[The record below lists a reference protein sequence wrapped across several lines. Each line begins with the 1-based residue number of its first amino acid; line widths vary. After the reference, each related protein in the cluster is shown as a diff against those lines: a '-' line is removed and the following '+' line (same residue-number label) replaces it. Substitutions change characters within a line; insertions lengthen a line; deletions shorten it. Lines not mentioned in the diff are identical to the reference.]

1 MSANATATKTANK
14 TKSKTATKA
23 ERDALAIL
31 DAAVAATP
39 HGQAREGQREMCAA
53 VADSIANNRH
63 LLVQAGTGTGKSL
76 AYLCAALAAGETV
89 VVSTATLALQHQLV
103 AVDLPR
109 LVEAVEPML
118 GRKPTFALLK
128 GRHNYVCKRKL
139 AGEEDEEEGFL
150 EGTETLKWAGQQAS
164 FSKQVQRLF
173 DWANDTDTGDRDDL
187 DPGVSD
193 RAWRQASTS
202 ATECVGANNCQQG
215 PDCFAELARARARE
229 ADIVV
234 TNHALLSIDMMHGRT
249 VLPEHTVLI
258 VDEAHELVDRVTA
271 AARAELSPARLRW
284 LAQRGRRLIDTGV
297 ADELREA
304 ADELENALNFAGERR
319 FPDALPEP
327 LVQALNLINRAC
339 VKATTVLN
347 TLDDETKKQLSTQQ
361 VKAGITE
368 TQTTAG
374 RCAAPSPD
382 DVIWSEPHGPTLVA
396 APLSVGGLLTERL
409 YEERVVIAA
418 SATLAL
424 GGRFDMVARG
434 LGLPSPTGE
443 EDRKRAVSPA
453 EGEVTPGGPGW
464 DALDVG
470 SPFDYRKQGILY
482 VAASLPRPTASGLSD
497 ESGKELVRLV
507 EASRGAALGLFSSKK
522 AAEAA
527 AELLR
532 AQTDYDILLQ
542 GEETLAS
549 LVKRFKE
556 EESTCLLGVMSL
568 WQGVDVPG
576 MTCRLVVVDRIPFP
590 RPTEPL
596 TAARSE
602 AADAAGRSGF
612 AEVSVPAAAIRLA
625 QGAGRLIRRTTDR
638 GVVAILDSRLET
650 SRSYG
655 KFMRDSLPPFWY
667 TTKSDSVVGALGR
680 LAETAND

>member
-1 MSANATATKTANK
+1 MSADK
-14 TKSKTATKA
+14 
-23 ERDALAIL
+23 EALAIL

-53 VADSIANNRH
+53 VANAVDSGKH

-76 AYLCAALAAGETV
+76 AYLCAALAAGKPV

-109 LVEAVEPML
+109 LVEAVAPVL
-118 GRKPTFALLK
+118 GRKPSFALLK
-128 GRHNYVCKRKL
+128 GRHNYICKRKI
-139 AGEEDEEEGFL
+139 AGEEEDDDGAI
-150 EGTETLKWAGQQAS
+150 EGTEQLKWAGRQAS
-164 FSKQVQRLF
+164 FAKQVQRLF

-193 RAWRQASTS
+193 RAWKQASTS
-202 ATECVGANNCQQG
+202 SSECPGAKDCAQG
-215 PDCFAELARARARE
+215 SDCFAEWARARAHE

-234 TNHALLSIDMMHGRT
+234 TNHALLSIDMMNERS
-249 VLPEHTVLI
+249 VLPEHAVLI
-258 VDEAHELVDRVTA
+258 IDEAHELVDRVTA
-271 AARAELSPARLRW
+271 AARAELHPARLRW
-284 LAQRGRRLIDTGV
+284 LAQRGRRLIDAEV

-304 ADELENALNFAGERR
+304 ADALEGALTAAGERR
-319 FPDALPEP
+319 FTGELPGP
-327 LVQALNLINRAC
+327 LVEALNLVNGAC
-339 VKATTVLN
+339 VKATTHLGS
-347 TLDDETKKQLSTQQ
+347 LDSETKKQLSAQQ
-361 VKAGITE
+361 LKAGLVE
-368 TQTTAG
+368 TIETAG
-374 RCAAPSPD
+374 RCVGPAGD
-382 DVIWSEPHGPTLVA
+382 DVIWSEPNGPQLVA
-396 APLSVGGLLTERL
+396 APLSVGGLLSAML
-409 YEERVVIAA
+409 YEDRTVIAA
-418 SATLAL
+418 SATLTL
-424 GGRFDMVARG
+424 GGRFDIVARN
-434 LGLPSPTGE
+434 LGLPVDKPDKKKAGKSDAASG
-443 EDRKRAVSPA
+443 
-453 EGEVTPGGPGW
+453 EGERSEGASGVGW
-464 DALDVG
+464 SSLDVG

-482 VAASLPRPTASGLSD
+482 VAASLPRPTASGLS
-497 ESGKELVRLV
+497 EEAGKEMLRLV
-507 EASRGAALGLFSSKK
+507 EASRGATLGLFSSKR
-522 AAEAA
+522 AAESA

-532 AQTDYDILLQ
+532 AQTDFDILLQ
-542 GEETLAS
+542 GEETLGS

-625 QGAGRLIRRTTDR
+625 QGAGRLIRRTSDR

-655 KFMRDSLPPFWY
+655 RFLRDSLPPFWY
-667 TTKSDSVVGALGR
+667 TTKSDSVIGALGR
-680 LAETAND
+680 LAETGVE

>member
-1 MSANATATKTANK
+1 MSTDTTVTEPATEPAAVP
-14 TKSKTATKA
+14 ATKA
-23 ERDALAIL
+23 GREALAIL

-53 VADSIANNRH
+53 VADAVRSGKH

-76 AYLCAALAAGETV
+76 AYLCAAIAAGETV

-109 LVEAVEPML
+109 LVEAVAPIL
-118 GRKPTFALLK
+118 GRKPSFALVK

-139 AGEEDEEEGFL
+139 AGEEDEDDGAI

-164 FSKQVQRLF
+164 FTKQVQRLF
-173 DWANDTDTGDRDDL
+173 SWANDTDTGDRDDL

-193 RAWRQASTS
+193 RAWKQASTS

-215 PDCFAELARARARE
+215 PDCFAELARGRARE
-229 ADIVV
+229 ADIIV

-271 AARAELSPARLRW
+271 AARGELSPARLRW
-284 LAQRGRRLIDTGV
+284 LAQRGRRLIDVDV
-297 ADELREA
+297 ADQLRQA
-304 ADELENALNFAGERR
+304 ADALEDALVLAGERR
-319 FPDALPEP
+319 FPGELPAPLTDALH
-327 LVQALNLINRAC
+327 LINAAC
-339 VKATTVLN
+339 VKATTMVGN
-347 TLDDETKKQLSTQQ
+347 LDDQTKKQLSTQQ
-361 VKAGITE
+361 LKAGLSE
-368 TQTTAG
+368 AQTTAG
-374 RCAAPSPD
+374 RCAAPSPG
-382 DVIWSEPHGPTLVA
+382 DVIWSEPNGPTLVV
-396 APLSVGGLLTERL
+396 APLSVAGLLTERL
-409 YEERVVIAA
+409 YEERTVIAA
-418 SATLAL
+418 SATLTL
-424 GGRFDMVARG
+424 GGRFDIVARG
-434 LGLPSPTGE
+434 LGLPQPVGGAGKKAVLE
-443 EDRKRAVSPA
+443 EGDA
-453 EGEVTPGGPGW
+453 TPEGPGW
-464 DALDVG
+464 SSLDVG

-482 VAASLPRPTASGLSD
+482 VAASLPRPTASGLSE
-497 ESGKELVRLV
+497 ESGKELLRLV
-507 EASRGAALGLFSSKK
+507 EASRGATLGLFSSKK
-522 AAEAA
+522 AAESA

-532 AQTDYDILLQ
+532 AQTDFDILLQ
-542 GEETLAS
+542 GEETLGS

-556 EESTCLLGVMSL
+556 EDSTCLLGVMSL

-612 AEVSVPAAAIRLA
+612 TEVSVPAAAIRLA
-625 QGAGRLIRRTTDR
+625 QGAGRLIRRTSDK
-638 GVVAILDSRLET
+638 GVVAILDSRLES

-655 KFMRDSLPPFWY
+655 KFLRDSLPPFWY

-680 LAETAND
+680 LAETATD

>member
-1 MSANATATKTANK
+1 MTTAL
-14 TKSKTATKA
+14 
-23 ERDALAIL
+23 EVL

-39 HGQAREGQREMCAA
+39 GGQPREGQRQMAEA
-53 VADSIANNRH
+53 VAETIASGRH

-109 LVEAVEPML
+109 LVEAVAPVL

-128 GRHNYVCKRKL
+128 GRHNYICKRKL
-139 AGEEDEEEGFL
+139 SGEEDEDDGAL
-150 EGTETLKWAGQQAS
+150 EGTEELKWAGQQKS
-164 FSKQVQRLF
+164 FAKQVQRLF
-173 DWANDTDTGDRDDL
+173 EWANDTDTGDRDDL

-193 RAWRQASTS
+193 RAWRQGSTS
-202 ATECVGANNCQQG
+202 ATECVGANNCPQG
-215 PDCFAELARARARE
+215 ADCFAELARGRARE

-258 VDEAHELVDRVTA
+258 VDEAHELVDRVTS

-284 LAQRGRRLIDTGV
+284 LAQRGRRLID
-297 ADELREA
+297 ADAAEQLREA
-304 ADELENALNFAGERR
+304 ADALENALNMTGERR
-319 FPDALPEP
+319 FTEELPAP
-327 LVQALNLINRAC
+327 LVESLHLINSAC
-339 VKATTVLN
+339 VKATTLMG
-347 TLDDETKKQLSTQQ
+347 TLDAETKKQLSTQQ
-361 VKAGITE
+361 LKAGLTE

-374 RCAAPSPD
+374 RCVAPSAE
-382 DVIWSEPHGPTLVA
+382 DVIWSEPKGPQLVA
-396 APLSVGGLLTERL
+396 APLSVGGLLSERL
-409 YEERVVIAA
+409 YEERTVIAT
-418 SATLAL
+418 SATLTL
-424 GGRFDMVARG
+424 GGKFDTVARG
-434 LGLPSPTGE
+434 LGLP
-443 EDRKRAVSPA
+443 K
-453 EGEVTPGGPGW
+453 EGEDW
-464 DALDVG
+464 HSLDVG

-482 VAASLPRPTASGLSD
+482 VASGLPRPTASGLS
-497 ESGKELVRLV
+497 EEAGKELLRLV
-507 EASRGAALGLFSSKK
+507 EASRGAALGLFSSKR

-532 AQTDYDILLQ
+532 SHVDFDVLLQ
-542 GEETLAS
+542 GEETLGS

-602 AADAAGRSGF
+602 AADKDGRSGF
-612 AEVSVPAAAIRLA
+612 SEVSVPAAAIRLA

-655 KFMRDSLPPFWY
+655 RFLRDSLPPMWY
-667 TTKSDSVVGALGR
+667 TTKSDAVVGALGR
-680 LAETAND
+680 LAEGPTD

>member
-1 MSANATATKTANK
+1 MSTAL
-14 TKSKTATKA
+14 
-23 ERDALAIL
+23 EVL

-39 HGQAREGQREMCAA
+39 GGSSREGQRTMAEA
-53 VADSIANNRH
+53 VAESISSGRH

-109 LVEAVEPML
+109 LVEAVAPIL
-118 GRKPTFALLK
+118 GRKPTFALFK
-128 GRHNYVCKRKL
+128 GRHNYVCKHKI
-139 AGEEDEEEGFL
+139 AGDDEEDDGAL
-150 EGTETLKWAGQQAS
+150 EGTEELKWAGQQKS
-164 FSKQVQRLF
+164 FAKQVQRLF

-187 DPGVSD
+187 EPGVSD
-193 RAWRQASTS
+193 RAWRQGSTS
-202 ATECVGANNCQQG
+202 ATECVGANNCPQG
-215 PDCFAELARARARE
+215 SDCFAELARSRARE

-258 VDEAHELVDRVTA
+258 VDEAHELVDRVTS

-284 LAQRGRRLIDTGV
+284 LAQRGRRLIDADV
-297 ADELREA
+297 ADQLREA
-304 ADELENALNFAGERR
+304 AESLENALNMAGERR
-319 FPDALPEP
+319 FPDELPAP
-327 LVQALNLINRAC
+327 LTESLHLINSAC
-339 VKATTVLN
+339 VKATTVLG
-347 TLDDETKKQLSTQQ
+347 TLDAETKKHLSTQQ
-361 VKAGITE
+361 LKAGLTE

-374 RCAAPSPD
+374 RCAAPSAD
-382 DVIWSEPHGPTLVA
+382 DVIWAEPNGPQLVA
-396 APLSVGGLLTERL
+396 APLSVGGMLSERL
-409 YEERVVIAA
+409 YEDRTVVAT
-418 SATLAL
+418 SATLTL
-424 GGRFDMVARG
+424 GGKFDTVARG
-434 LGLPSPTGE
+434 LGLPDDGE
-443 EDRKRAVSPA
+443 DWTS
-453 EGEVTPGGPGW
+453 
-464 DALDVG
+464 LDVG

-482 VAASLPRPTASGLSD
+482 VASGLPRPTASGLS
-497 ESGKELVRLV
+497 EETGKELLRLV
-507 EASRGAALGLFSSKK
+507 EASRGAALGLFSSKR

-532 AQTDYDILLQ
+532 AHVDFDILLQ
-542 GEETLAS
+542 GEETLGS

-596 TAARSE
+596 TAARAE
-602 AADAAGRSGF
+602 AADKAGRSGF
-612 AEVSVPAAAIRLA
+612 AEVSVPSAAIRLA

-655 KFMRDSLPPFWY
+655 RFLRDSLPPMWY
-667 TTKSDSVVGALGR
+667 TTKSDSVMGALGR
-680 LAETAND
+680 LAEKQGEQKVNS

>member
-1 MSANATATKTANK
+1 MSTNATATRAVTEP
-14 TKSKTATKA
+14 ATKA

-53 VADSIANNRH
+53 VAAAIETGKH

-109 LVEAVEPML
+109 LVEAVAPIL
-118 GRKPTFALLK
+118 GRTPTFALVK

-139 AGEEDEEEGFL
+139 AGEEDEDDGAL
-150 EGTETLKWAGQQAS
+150 EGTEELKWAGQQAS
-164 FSKQVQRLF
+164 FAKQVKRLF

-193 RAWRQASTS
+193 RAWKQASTS

-215 PDCFAELARARARE
+215 PDCFAELARGRARE
-229 ADIVV
+229 ADIIV

-249 VLPEHTVLI
+249 VLPDHSVLI

-271 AARAELSPARLRW
+271 AARGELSPVRLRW
-284 LAQRGRRLIDTGV
+284 LAQRGRRLIDTDV
-297 ADELREA
+297 ADQLRQA
-304 ADELENALNFAGERR
+304 ADALDDALAMAGERR
-319 FPDALPEP
+319 FPGELPE
-327 LVQALNLINRAC
+327 ALTEALHLINGAC
-339 VKATTVLN
+339 VKATTIIG
-347 TLDDETKKQLSTQQ
+347 TLDDQTKKQLSTQQ
-361 VKAGITE
+361 LKAGLSE
-368 TQTTAG
+368 AQTTAG
-374 RCAAPSPD
+374 RCAAPSPG
-382 DVIWSEPHGPTLVA
+382 DVIWSEPNGPTLVA

-409 YEERVVIAA
+409 YEERTVIAA
-418 SATLAL
+418 SATLTL
-424 GGRFDMVARG
+424 GGRFDIVARS
-434 LGLPSPTGE
+434 LGLSAPAG
-443 EDRKRAVSPA
+443 DAGKRAASEEPA
-453 EGEVTPGGPGW
+453 GGGHNW
-464 DALDVG
+464 SSLDVG

-482 VAASLPRPTASGLSD
+482 VAASLPRPTASGLSE
-497 ESGKELVRLV
+497 ESGKELLRLV

-612 AEVSVPAAAIRLA
+612 TEVSVPAAAIRLA

-655 KFMRDSLPPFWY
+655 KFLRDSLPPFWY

>member
-1 MSANATATKTANK
+1 MSTNATAVKAATEP
-14 TKSKTATKA
+14 ATKA

-53 VADSIANNRH
+53 VAAAVDTDKH

-76 AYLCAALAAGETV
+76 AYLCAALAAGKPV

-109 LVEAVEPML
+109 LVEAVAPVL

-128 GRHNYVCKRKL
+128 GRHNYICKRKI
-139 AGEEDEEEGFL
+139 AGEEDEDDGAI

-164 FSKQVQRLF
+164 FAKQVQRLF

-193 RAWRQASTS
+193 RAWKQASTS
-202 ATECVGANNCQQG
+202 SAECPGAKDCAQG
-215 PDCFAELARARARE
+215 PDCFAEWARAKAHE

-234 TNHALLSIDMMHGRT
+234 TNHALLSIDMMNERS
-249 VLPEHTVLI
+249 VLPEHAVLI
-258 VDEAHELVDRVTA
+258 IDEAHELVDRVTS
-271 AARAELSPARLRW
+271 AARAELHPARLRW
-284 LAQRGRRLIDTGV
+284 LAQRGRRLIDPDV
-297 ADELREA
+297 ADQVREA
-304 ADELENALNFAGERR
+304 ADALEGALTAAGERR
-319 FPDALPEP
+319 FSGELPAP
-327 LVQALNLINRAC
+327 LVEALNLINGAC
-339 VKATTVLN
+339 VKATTHLG
-347 TLDDETKKQLSTQQ
+347 TLDAETKKQLSAQQ
-361 VKAGITE
+361 LKAGLVE
-368 TQTTAG
+368 TIETAG
-374 RCAAPSPD
+374 RCIGPAGD
-382 DVIWSEPHGPTLVA
+382 DVIWSEPNGPQLVA
-396 APLSVGGLLTERL
+396 APLSVGGLLSAML
-409 YEERVVIAA
+409 YEDRTVIAA
-418 SATLAL
+418 SATLTL
-424 GGRFDMVARG
+424 GGRFDIVARG
-434 LGLPSPTGE
+434 LGLPADGQ
-443 EDRKRAVSPA
+443 
-453 EGEVTPGGPGW
+453 GW
-464 DALDVG
+464 SSLDVG

-482 VAASLPRPTASGLSD
+482 VAASLPRPTASGLSE
-497 ESGKELVRLV
+497 ESGKELLRLV
-507 EASRGAALGLFSSKK
+507 EASRGATLGLFSSKK

-612 AEVSVPAAAIRLA
+612 TEVSVPAAAIRLA

-655 KFMRDSLPPFWY
+655 RFLRDSLPPFWY

-680 LAETAND
+680 LADTAND